1 MINFRNAIAHFT
13 SASLTSHVWILWP
26 LVLMAGAI
34 LPLQTA
40 LINQAGTTLGA
51 RNYGLCISYVGG
63 AIGAILLTL
72 FSDTPA
78 FNTTAVTEVPFFS
91 WFAGILGLIY
101 LAIVTF
107 AIPIT
112 GPAVAFSLVVAGQL
126 LISLFLE
133 QFGWLNIP
141 QQTFNWYR
149 MGGMFFVI
157 VGVILIRKT

>member
-1 MINFRNAIAHFT
+1 M
-13 SASLTSHVWILWP
+13 
-26 LVLMAGAI
+26 
-34 LPLQTA
+34 
-40 LINQAGTTLGA
+40 
-51 RNYGLCISYVGG
+51 
-63 AIGAILLTL
+63 
-72 FSDTPA
+72 
-78 FNTTAVTEVPFFS
+78 EVPFFS

-101 LAIVTF
+101 LVIVTF

-126 LISLFLE
+126 LISVFLE